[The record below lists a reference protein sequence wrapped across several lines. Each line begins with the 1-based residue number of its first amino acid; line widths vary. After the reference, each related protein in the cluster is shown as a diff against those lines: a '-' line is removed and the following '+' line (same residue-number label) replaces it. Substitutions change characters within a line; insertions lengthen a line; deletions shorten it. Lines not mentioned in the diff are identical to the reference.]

1 MDARHYN
8 PDALKAL
15 RRVRGES
22 QEELATKLNVNRQT
36 IYRVETGQ
44 SASYELLCEIANHY
58 GVNVVSVLYPKPLAS
73 QPAGAM

>member
-22 QEELATKLNVNRQT
+22 QEQLATKLNVKRQT
-36 IYRVETGQ
+36 IYRVEAGE
-44 SASYELLCEIANHY
+44 SASYEILCKIASHY
-58 GVNVVSVLYPKPLAS
+58 GVNVVSVLYPQPLANE
-73 QPAGAM
+73 AVG